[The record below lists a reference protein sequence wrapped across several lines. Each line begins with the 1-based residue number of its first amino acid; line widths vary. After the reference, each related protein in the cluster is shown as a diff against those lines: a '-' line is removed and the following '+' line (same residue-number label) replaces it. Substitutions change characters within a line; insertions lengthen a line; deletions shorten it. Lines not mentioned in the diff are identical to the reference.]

1 MFKIYDGREHFWQWD
16 LNQKLIVEDPTINE
30 VHFSNRTDMDS
41 LPVEVYEENG
51 LRLANVPNILL
62 QEDLKIKA
70 YAYSVDHTKHEAWF
84 YVTTKSKPADYVYTE
99 TEVKD
104 YNSLLDKISEKV
116 DKSDILTEVDTSEI
130 YNDNQFYNANAVN
143 SVISLLNE
151 EFVTNNKFDRIV
163 AEVSNTFPTKVNKS
177 DVLSNIDINA
187 KPEDILI
194 EGITQITQEDI
205 DFAKEFG
212 YNLKL
217 LGIAKKDKES
227 VELRIHPTLL
237 PQNAMIGKVDGVMNA
252 ISVVGDN
259 VGETLFYGAG
269 AGGNATA
276 SAVIS
281 DIIEIARTKSSPML
295 GFKSSIEKN
304 LTLKPIAEIQSA
316 YYLRIIVLDKPG
328 VLAQITTIL
337 GQQEISIDTFL
348 QRKAKNK
355 NHSTL
360 LLSTHTCLES
370 KIQIAIEK
378 INNLEI
384 TQEKPVMIRIEKN

>member
-163 AEVSNTFPTKVNKS
+163 AEVSNTFQTKVDKS
-177 DVLSNIDINA
+177 NVLTEIDYDVSADKIYNARVINS
-187 KPEDILI
+187 
-194 EGITQITQEDI
+194 ITQQINEM
-205 DFAKEFG
+205 FATKAYVNEQ
-212 YNLKL
+212 
-217 LGIAKKDKES
+217 LG
-227 VELRIHPTLL
+227 
-237 PQNAMIGKVDGVMNA
+237 G
-252 ISVVGDN
+252 
-259 VGETLFYGAG
+259 
-269 AGGNATA
+269 
-276 SAVIS
+276 
-281 DIIEIARTKSSPML
+281 IENGS
-295 GFKSSIEKN
+295 
-304 LTLKPIAEIQSA
+304 
-316 YYLRIIVLDKPG
+316 Y
-328 VLAQITTIL
+328 
-337 GQQEISIDTFL
+337 
-348 QRKAKNK
+348 
-355 NHSTL
+355 
-360 LLSTHTCLES
+360 
-370 KIQIAIEK
+370 
-378 INNLEI
+378 
-384 TQEKPVMIRIEKN
+384 